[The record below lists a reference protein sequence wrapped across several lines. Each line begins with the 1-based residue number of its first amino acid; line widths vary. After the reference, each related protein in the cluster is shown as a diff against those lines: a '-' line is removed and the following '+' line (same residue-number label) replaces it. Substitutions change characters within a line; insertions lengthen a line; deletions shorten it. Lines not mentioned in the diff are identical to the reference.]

1 MKNMKKIL
9 SVLLVML
16 LLLSGCRAE
25 QPDIDSGEESE
36 LIPLKTEIVRFWET
50 VDEMSMEEAKN
61 VYGAMM
67 QRIRNE
73 EYIASPTDEE
83 RMAMYVLGCGYHE
96 DYMKKYDYNVGDGW
110 PIFSIKLILEGT
122 FEGGVKKYL
131 EKQWT
136 SNTWKV
142 KYDYRGDGE
151 HRILVSAGGAYHVLY
166 GIEEFWLYLNNIEVT
181 ISFCPKQT
189 TRYKYGEVTTFHK
202 ELLRY
207 YLSLKSVVYS
217 GPIRFYGGEGNI
229 ADGDV

>member
-61 VYGAMM
+61 VYGVMM

-83 RMAMYVLGCGYHE
+83 RMAMYVLGCGYYE
-96 DYMKKYDYNVGDGW
+96 DYMKKYNYNVGDGF
-110 PIFSIKLILEGT
+110 PSFYINLILEGT
-122 FEGGVKKYL
+122 FEGGVEKYL

-142 KYDYRGDGE
+142 KYDYRGDG
-151 HRILVSAGGAYHVLY
+151 
-166 GIEEFWLYLNNIEVT
+166 
-181 ISFCPKQT
+181 
-189 TRYKYGEVTTFHK
+189 
-202 ELLRY
+202 
-207 YLSLKSVVYS
+207 
-217 GPIRFYGGEGNI
+217 
-229 ADGDV
+229 